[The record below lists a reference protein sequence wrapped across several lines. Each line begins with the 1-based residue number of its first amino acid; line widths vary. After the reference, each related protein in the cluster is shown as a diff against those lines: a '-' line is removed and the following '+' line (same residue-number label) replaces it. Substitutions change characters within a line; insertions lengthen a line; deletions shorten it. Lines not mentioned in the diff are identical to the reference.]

1 MLVNETFTQ
10 KIPTILAP
18 TGSVYYMYMY
28 DVGQKEAYTIN
39 VDIRTCLQSANLHGV
54 SLPCTCNNTCLH
66 KGLATRVSQLQ
77 LFYTFVK

>member
-28 DVGQKEAYTIN
+28 DVGQKEAYTTN

-54 SLPCTCNNTCLH
+54 SSPRDWTLLGDFSLTYL
-66 KGLATRVSQLQ
+66 SW
-77 LFYTFVK
+77 